1 MRAIIDAG
9 KGVVELNYMWL
20 PTFIGMNAVLKQ
32 RMEKDLQAELR
43 GVELDDR
50 GLDRAHDLVVDYVVK
65 QFPNIKG
72 LDLYLDG
79 LKYLE
84 P

>member
-1 MRAIIDAG
+1 MRAIVDVG

-20 PTFIGMNAVLKQ
+20 PTFIGMNAVLKE

-43 GVELDDR
+43 GVELDDK

-79 LKYLE
+79 LKFLE